1 MRPGVTEVISEGDRA
16 DKGHSGGD
24 SPRTN
29 GDGSSLGE
37 DAHEPGPLWVVT
49 GAGGFLGN
57 NVVRQLLSRG
67 RHVRAAVFEDHVPP
81 ALEGLDVEVV
91 QMDVRNLDSV
101 NAAFSAPSSEV
112 WVVHCAGIVSI
123 AGEVSAEIYDVNV
136 TGVKNVLAARREQGV
151 AKLVYVSSV
160 HALPVVEGTAVELDA
175 ASDFNPEQLDGAYSR
190 TKAEAT
196 ALVLAATDL
205 WRVVVFPT
213 GLLGPH
219 DFADTHL
226 TRMVRDTASGALP
239 MSVEG
244 GYDFV
249 DVRDVAAGIIRAAE
263 IGTNGRT
270 CVLSEQYV
278 TVKRTVGAVANAVG
292 RPTPPAL
299 PLWAARAVAPTAE
312 RISALRG
319 VAPTMT
325 AYSLKVLGEPGLFSS
340 RRAREELGY
349 RARPFR
355 KTLRDTLE
363 WVRRDG

>member
-1 MRPGVTEVISEGDRA
+1 MVNERGEDREGHGGAHPPRSSDGVPA
-16 DKGHSGGD
+16 C
-24 SPRTN
+24 
-29 GDGSSLGE
+29 GDGVRESK
-37 DAHEPGPLWVVT
+37 PLWVVT

-57 NVVRQLLSRG
+57 NLVRQLLDLG
-67 RHVRAAVFEDHVPP
+67 QEVRAAVFEDHVPR

-91 QMDVRNLDSV
+91 RMDVRELSSV
-101 NAAFSAPSSEV
+101 EPAFTASGRDV

-123 AGEVSAEIYDVNV
+123 AGEVSSEIYDVNV
-136 TGVKNVLAARREQGV
+136 TGVRNVLAACRKQGV

-160 HALPVVEGTAVELDA
+160 HALPVVQGVAAELDA
-175 ASDFNPEQLDGAYSR
+175 PSDFNPERLDGAYSR

-213 GLLGPH
+213 GLIGPN

-226 TRMVRDTASGALP
+226 TRMVRDAASGVL
-239 MSVEG
+239 SVSIEG

-249 DVRDVAAGIIRAAE
+249 DVRDVAAGTISAAE
-263 IGTNGRT
+263 VGKNGRT
-270 CVLSEQYV
+270 YVLSGQYV
-278 TVKRTVGAVANAVG
+278 PAKKMVGAVANALG

-299 PLWAARAVAPTAE
+299 PLRVARAMAPLAE
-312 RISALRG
+312 RVSTWRG
-319 VAPTMT
+319 VAPVMT
-325 AYSLKVLGEPGLFSS
+325 AYSLRVLGEPGLFSS

-355 KTLRDTLE
+355 ETLRDTLE
-363 WVRRDG
+363 WIQGNA